1 MQTHNVQRDTKN
13 KKHTQLG
20 RGGRHG
26 KTSGRGGKGQTA
38 RAGNKRRP
46 QMRDVIKKLP
56 KLRGYK
62 FASIQTPAM
71 PVNLDSISNAFTA
84 GAVVSPVTL
93 LECGVIKTKN
103 GRVPRVKILARGE
116 MKIKVTVTGC
126 LVSETAKQAIEKAG
140 GKVEESK

>member
-1 MQTHNVQRDTKN
+1 MQIHNVKRNTKQ

-46 QMRDVIKKLP
+46 QLRDVIKKIP

-62 FASIQTPAM
+62 FASIQKAFY
-71 PVNLDSISNAFTA
+71 PVNLEALESSFNAGETVTVETLVA
-84 GAVVSPVTL
+84 KGVVRFKS
-93 LECGVIKTKN
+93 EKN
-103 GRVPRVKILARGE
+103 PRVKILGRGTLTKKL
-116 MKIKVTVTGC
+116 MVKGC
-126 LVSETAKQAIEKAG
+126 TMSETAKAAIEKAG
-140 GKVEESK
+140 GSVEA

>member
-1 MQTHNVQRDTKN
+1 MQTHNVQRETKH

-62 FASIQTPAM
+62 FASIQTAAM
-71 PVNLDSISNAFTA
+71 PINLDSISNAFTN
-84 GAVVSPVTL
+84 GAIVSPVTL
-93 LECGVIKTKN
+93 LESGVIKTKN
-103 GRVPRVKILARGE
+103 GRVPRVKVLARGE
-116 MKIKVTVTGC
+116 MTIKVTVTGC

>member
-1 MQTHNVQRDTKN
+1 MQTHQLKRNTKQ

-46 QMRDVIKKLP
+46 AMRDIIKKLP

-62 FASIQTPAM
+62 FASIETP
-71 PVNLDSISNAFTA
+71 NT
-84 GAVVSPVTL
+84 GVTL
-93 LECGVIKTKN
+93 AVLESRFSAGDAVTPKTLAEKKVIMTKN
-103 GRVPRVKILARGE
+103 GKFPPVKILG
-116 MKIKVTVTGC
+116 TGS
-126 LVSETAKQAIEKAG
+126 LTKKLSVSGCAVSASAKASIEKAG
-140 GKVEESK
+140 GSVAA

>member
-1 MQTHNVQRDTKN
+1 MQTHEVQRKTKQ

-46 QMRDVIKKLP
+46 QMRDIIKKIP

-62 FASIQTPAM
+62 FASIETASIPLSLAVLEKNFSAGDTVTPK
-71 PVNLDSISNAFTA
+71 VLI
-84 GAVVSPVTL
+84 
-93 LECGVIKTKN
+93 EKKVIKTKN
-103 GRVPRVKILARGE
+103 GKTLPIKILG
-116 MKIKVTVTGC
+116 TGT
-126 LVSETAKQAIEKAG
+126 LTKKLSVSGCEVSASAKTAIEQAG
-140 GKVEESK
+140 GSVAK